1 MVGRYFFLR
10 AFAFFAF
17 FLRFAMVRL
26 FLELFARDFTRAAF
40 FEEDFFFAA
49 GLVEV
54 DCVEGIDAEA
64 GAGFIAV
71 EVCPADVA
79 SDDSRGL
86 IPNMPTIGLV
96 RLLVSD
102 FDIRASESSRRG
114 QHRATIVKLP
124 TEKTRHAFQQ
134 GLNHERHDCIVHA
147 LHRKMHDEEF
157 QTRKHARVGTRKSH
171 FCSTLYTMRTE
182 FR

>member
-1 MVGRYFFLR
+1 MTTRGLQADSESVFGLYFFLR

-26 FLELFARDFTRAAF
+26 FLDLFARDFTRAAF
-40 FEEDFFFAA
+40 FEEVFFFEA

-54 DCVEGIDAEA
+54 GFGEVVDAEA
-64 GAGFIAV
+64 GAGFIAE
-71 EVCPADVA
+71 EVCPPDIE

-96 RLLVSD
+96 RSLGSD
-102 FDIRASESSRRG
+102 FDIRASESSRRA

-124 TEKTRHAFQQ
+124 TEKTDRTFQC
-134 GLNHERHDCIVHA
+134 GSDTRSENAVTRT
-147 LHRKMHDEEF
+147 LHRKMRRDEF
-157 QTRKHARVGTRKSH
+157 QTRA
-171 FCSTLYTMRTE
+171 
-182 FR
+182 